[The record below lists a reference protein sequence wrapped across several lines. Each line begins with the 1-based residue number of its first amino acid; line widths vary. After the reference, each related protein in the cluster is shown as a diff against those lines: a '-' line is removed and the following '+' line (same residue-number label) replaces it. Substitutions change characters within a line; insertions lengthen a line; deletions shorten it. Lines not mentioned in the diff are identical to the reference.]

1 MVYSPNG
8 AMSEAK
14 RWFGP
19 TLGAWHSY
27 KQANAIVFRMFQRD
41 FFAQLHFTMFPGQ
54 PFFFAQKKL
63 SKNVVL
69 FSWIRLAYPSFRGKL
84 TTALQAMESGNSSA
98 KAGYRHLLNLRFL
111 CEWLIPV
118 VSCVLGVRS
127 LPLHHVLTSDGVETG
142 HSKASSRTKK
152 EERVQCACDAGRVCL

>member
-84 TTALQAMESGNSSA
+84 TAALQAMESGNSNA
-98 KAGYRHLLNLRFL
+98 KAGYRHLLNLQFL

-118 VSCVLGVRS
+118 VSCVFGS
-127 LPLHHVLTSDGVETG
+127 SFIAI
-142 HSKASSRTKK
+142 ASCVDLRWGGDWA
-152 EERVQCACDAGRVCL
+152 Q

>member
-19 TLGAWHSY
+19 TLGALHSY

-84 TTALQAMESGNSSA
+84 TAALQAMESGNSSA
-98 KAGYRHLLNLRFL
+98 KAGYRHLLNLQFL

-118 VSCVLGVRS
+118 VSCVFGS
-127 LPLHHVLTSDGVETG
+127 SFIAI
-142 HSKASSRTKK
+142 ASCVDLRWGGDWA
-152 EERVQCACDAGRVCL
+152 Q